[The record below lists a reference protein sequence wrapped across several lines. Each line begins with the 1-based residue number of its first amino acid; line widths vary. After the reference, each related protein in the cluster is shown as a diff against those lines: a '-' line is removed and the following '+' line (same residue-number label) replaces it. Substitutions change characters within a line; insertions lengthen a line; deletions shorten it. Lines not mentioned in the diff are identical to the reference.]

1 MEDRFEDVPQEL
13 DEIDRAG
20 SVKITSYYEYYK
32 HIVFYPDKNDNIQP
46 AGMWLSL
53 VAYTFAFSAMS
64 LSVNAD
70 CLAVHTMTSMI
81 QS

>member
-46 AGMWLSL
+46 AGMT
-53 VAYTFAFSAMS
+53 ATNRNYM
-64 LSVNAD
+64 
-70 CLAVHTMTSMI
+70 
-81 QS
+81 